1 MKDLPKN
8 VSDIITRL
16 SQLAFVGLQN
26 NQLVF
31 SYDKIQANCPEIEND
46 IPGAFN
52 GFGLL
57 QVVQHLPKRGI
68 LLYLRSLF

>member
-31 SYDKIQANCPEIEND
+31 SYDEIQANCPEIEND